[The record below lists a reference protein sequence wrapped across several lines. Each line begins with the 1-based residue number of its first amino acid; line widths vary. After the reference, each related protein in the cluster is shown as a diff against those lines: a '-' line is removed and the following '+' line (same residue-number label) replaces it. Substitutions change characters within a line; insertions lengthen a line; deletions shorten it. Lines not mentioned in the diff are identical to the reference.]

1 MQYSLLPGLGPDF
14 DEYGGEFLA
23 SVLPVELYTTRGR
36 GAPLDIRIALEAI
49 FDGIGRGR
57 YGGLIPAVPW
67 GHLLG
72 RIYPGAKV
80 SRDARKAWPGLRH
93 ALDQLEK
100 GPQWSLPI
108 ANGRGGWEGW
118 RVVTPNPRP
127 LTGHPSERVGF
138 TVTLPDTVNPKHGS
152 IHDRRVIAEAGAM
165 STPALALTSA
175 LPVVWDRPG
184 DTRREAGARAWEYAE
199 NPGAY
204 PRLSLRAVVSL
215 MYPGGPPKR
224 KRWPQLKAEARA
236 LLDWLAERG
245 YATWTREP
253 GGPPIRP

>member
-1 MQYSLLPGLGPDF
+1 MLPGLGPDF

-23 SVLPVELYTTRGR
+23 SVLPCELYTTRGK

-72 RIYPGAKV
+72 RIYPGRKV
-80 SRDARKAWPGLRH
+80 AQVAGTVWPGLRH

-127 LTGHPSERVGF
+127 LDRPPLRTGRLHRHTSRYREPEARKPARPARDRGSGGAVHPGACAHKRAARRVG
-138 TVTLPDTVNPKHGS
+138 PA
-152 IHDRRVIAEAGAM
+152 RRPAG
-165 STPALALTSA
+165 
-175 LPVVWDRPG
+175 
-184 DTRREAGARAWEYAE
+184 E
-199 NPGAY
+199 
-204 PRLSLRAVVSL
+204 
-215 MYPGGPPKR
+215 GGR
-224 KRWPQLKAEARA
+224 GLKDEARA

-245 YATWTREP
+245 YATWTSEP
-253 GGPPIRP
+253 GWRPEQRPLIGPPK